1 MSVKMI
7 GREMTVSCIENQYLT
22 NESKPGGVCWEKTK
36 PKSG

>member
-7 GREMTVSCIENQYLT
+7 ERDMTVSSIENQYLT
-22 NESKPGGVCWEKTK
+22 NESKPGGVYWVKTI